1 MVSRIDMTKIC
12 LLLLVIVIL
21 AAPSAGQNNFLE
33 GHDSNRTTLSVYV
46 DRAGKSLVTGYVEDI
61 TGLDFLSSSHYRYKN
76 ETNQLYALTD
86 SLTSKYE
93 ENWTLRFASE
103 GYYVEYHVKFL
114 LPGETRLRKIICS
127 AGLEYIVYTSN
138 ESFAA
143 EIMGYDLLNPTAILE
158 YQMPLEDAPGNN
170 ASDGTDF
177 SFLLVALLAVL
188 CIFTVAIWSRRMSIA
203 RFIEAAS
210 IAGSVKPDP
219 HVGASVLETAQ
230 IKEAVVPVEQSSD
243 VDEHEEA
250 FQHVEIASTSFEVL
264 RPSEDRHDIGL
275 RESIVVTRKMAAVM
289 EVLTARERA
298 VLEALIK
305 HGGRMTQADI
315 RYETGT
321 PGSSLTG
328 ILVSLERRKI
338 VIKKEWGRTNVI
350 ELSEWFLSEKEDF

>member
-21 AAPSAGQNNFLE
+21 VAPSPGQNSFLE
-33 GHDSNRTTLSVYV
+33 GHDSNRTALSVYI

-61 TGLDFLSSSHYRYKN
+61 KGLDFLSSSHYRYKD

-86 SLTSKYE
+86 SLTSKHG

-103 GYYVEYHVKFL
+103 GYYDEYHVKFL

-138 ESFAA
+138 DSFAA
-143 EIMGYDLLNPTAILE
+143 EIMGYDLWNPTNILE
-158 YQMPLEDAPGNN
+158 YQMPLEEAPGNN
-170 ASDGTDF
+170 ASSGADF
-177 SFLLVALLAVL
+177 SFLLVAVLAIL
-188 CIFTVAIWSRRMSIA
+188 CIFIVAIWSRRMSIA
-203 RFIEAAS
+203 RFIKAAS
-210 IAGSVKPDP
+210 IAGSVEPDL
-219 HVGASVLETAQ
+219 HVGASVPETAQ

-243 VDEHEEA
+243 ADEHEEDSQQA
-250 FQHVEIASTSFEVL
+250 GAAASIRRERIA
-264 RPSEDRHDIGL
+264 
-275 RESIVVTRKMAAVM
+275 VTREMAAVM

-328 ILVSLERRKI
+328 ILASLERRKI

-350 ELSEWFLSEKEDF
+350 ELSEWFLSEKEDS

>member
-1 MVSRIDMTKIC
+1 MVSRIDVTKIC
-12 LLLLVIVIL
+12 LPLLVIVIL
-21 AAPSAGQNNFLE
+21 SGPSAGQNDLLE
-33 GHDSNRTTLSVYV
+33 GPDSNRTALSIYV

-61 TGLDFLSSSHYRYKN
+61 KGLDFLSSSHYRYKN

-86 SLTSKYE
+86 SLTSKHG
-93 ENWTLRFASE
+93 ENWTLMFASE
-103 GYYVEYHVKFL
+103 GYYDEYHVKFL

-127 AGLEYIVYTSN
+127 AGLEYIIYTSN

-143 EIMGYDLLNPTAILE
+143 EIMGYDLQNPTTILE
-158 YQMPLEDAPGNN
+158 YQMPLEEAPENN
-170 ASDGTDF
+170 ASTGADF
-177 SFLLVALLAVL
+177 SFLLVAVLAIL

-203 RFIEAAS
+203 RFIKAAS
-210 IAGSVKPDP
+210 IAGSVEPDL
-219 HVGASVLETAQ
+219 HVGASVPETAQ
-230 IKEAVVPVEQSSD
+230 IEEAVVPVEQSSD
-243 VDEHEEA
+243 ADEHEEA
-250 FQHVEIASTSFEVL
+250 SQQAGAASTRKE
-264 RPSEDRHDIGL
+264 R
-275 RESIVVTRKMAAVM
+275 IVVTREMAAVM

-298 VLEALIK
+298 VLDALIK

-338 VIKKEWGRTNVI
+338 VMKKEWGRTNVI